1 MDPAIDLEQLF
12 GASESQDMVNGR
24 FLQSIQNA
32 KKTSVFSRITVSVD
46 SLATAHPEYTVSTSV
61 AENRT

>member
-1 MDPAIDLEQLF
+1 MDVF
-12 GASESQDMVNGR
+12 CRASRTQ
-24 FLQSIQNA
+24 